1 MLLDGVDLAA
11 KTNSFIR
18 KDPNFTS
25 RASEEIFNLM
35 IDEIVLGLCFDIH
48 KSIKTGRKAGF
59 LSRASHLPHPR
70 LLLGDPADSRGRA
83 PDPDRGARGRV
94 RAARGDA
101 HRPPQPQGGA
111 ADRVPQLQQQDAG
124 GKQVGR
130 VRGALQSNKA

>member
-48 KSIKTGRKAGF
+48 KSIKTGW
-59 LSRASHLPHPR
+59 
-70 LLLGDPADSRGRA
+70 
-83 PDPDRGARGRV
+83 
-94 RAARGDA
+94 
-101 HRPPQPQGGA
+101 
-111 ADRVPQLQQQDAG
+111 
-124 GKQVGR
+124 
-130 VRGALQSNKA
+130 

>member
-48 KSIKTGRKAGF
+48 KSIKTGRLAGCRSSETNLKLF
-59 LSRASHLPHPR
+59 SPL
-70 LLLGDPADSRGRA
+70 A
-83 PDPDRGARGRV
+83 PQVATR
-94 RAARGDA
+94 
-101 HRPPQPQGGA
+101 RP
-111 ADRVPQLQQQDAG
+111 
-124 GKQVGR
+124 
-130 VRGALQSNKA
+130 S